1 MKASCVFWLIA
12 CLVLA
17 AGVVARPGPPSASPE
32 PDSGTP
38 SVPALRDAS
47 SEIYLPGSS
56 SDENLDDVV
65 SLDGGLENSVTPSG
79 SEADPVVSND
89 TLGDSISEFS
99 DFNVSESSGD
109 AAEIHFLK
117 SDSDRPPSN
126 ESVDP
131 LSSNEESLSLA
142 TLRNETEI
150 FVSTTNESVDPSFA
164 KLPEVNYTQSESQNP
179 SQSQNLTMVYI
190 LSFGEKENPASSQE
204 DAQDYLIMNENMEES
219 DSMDKEA
226 SQDTSGESLSAQVP
240 ESQISFFDHSKGG
253 ITTDGASDNLVA
265 LFWAPENIVSTHMS
279 RERSV
284 SHNAFPEA
292 SGTSYNAL
300 QNPST
305 PQSLPGNPIP
315 FQNVPDDHNSPQII
329 PVNHV
334 LFLND
339 QDDHIPSQN
348 LPEYPIQA
356 HDMLSG
362 HALSHSISGGISASN
377 VQINAPIDHEQGN
390 APDVTVQNLSDHGF
404 SHGTFEDNA
413 SHAVHVN
420 VPSNTGGVS
429 VASHVLQAEVP
440 LHSAQ
445 VDIASHVPEVGILHH
460 DEQIPD
466 APSHI
471 NGDVISHVNS
481 RDNPSQTIQT
491 SASLNTVSSHAA
503 HADVPSHNTEF
514 DITSHTSQADILF
527 PENQVANAPSH
538 INADIASPISFK
550 ENPSHAFQGSVPLN
564 TVGISVSSHD
574 AHADVPSHNTEF
586 DIIPHSPQADI
597 QFHQNRAADTPSHIN
612 VDVTSHRPQ
621 VISLQ
626 SSIVNVPSQITNV
639 DAPSLFTQ
647 SGDLSPNAHP
657 NILSRDSIDF
667 PSQITRV
674 EGPPHATQGD
684 VHSQDFLSD
693 VPFHATQTDVHSQ
706 NIPVNLP
713 SHHTPL
719 QDDLS
724 SQSAAVDEAPVHSIS
739 NVNIPLQSDTA
750 VHNLPHRFS
759 DHDISQHSF
768 SEHDIPSHSPPVSH
782 VPSADFPEH
791 FPSVQNPEH
800 FPSDNIPGSLFH
812 PDNFPQEHEHR
823 HSDFP
828 SNSISDHHGP
838 SPKILIDQFASENVP
853 LNQVPLHGHQIQ
865 SASGP
870 VSQVSSHFAS
880 VDSPE
885 IISGSLVPHQSD
897 PVDQVNPHGF
907 TESHPSSF
915 NIQEH
920 HASSVN
926 SPSDFVTSFEPQR
939 FSPQVGHSNALS
951 DLNPLQGAALQSHIH
966 TSDGKPD
973 TASVAPHRFDA
984 ATHAPSSSTF
994 THDSFSHTN
1003 EQIPRHPSQN
1013 VNVVSTPTHHKAN
1026 HDSLEGNAF
1035 LDTASTPTVLQDQ
1048 SHEGISSFP
1057 KLLVKPVPSSNTP
1070 SEDIPSHQSLPHSFP
1085 PRITH
1090 HETRSEPRQHQHIQS
1105 DHPQSGQ
1112 FHQASSRGPSFGSN
1126 APPAVP
1132 NTMAF
1137 DEEDDSK
1144 EEGKPAEYAFT
1155 YVAQDENT
1163 GHNFGHEETR
1173 QGHRTQGSYYVS
1185 LPDGR
1190 VRKVSYYV
1198 EPNSGFVARLSYEGD
1213 VSHDREND
1221 EKREHRPGSQFG
1233 EQDYPSVPEQP
1244 PDVASYQ

>member
-445 VDIASHVPEVGILHH
+445 VDIASHVPE
-460 DEQIPD
+460 
-466 APSHI
+466 
-471 NGDVISHVNS
+471 
-481 RDNPSQTIQT
+481 
-491 SASLNTVSSHAA
+491 
-503 HADVPSHNTEF
+503 
-514 DITSHTSQADILF
+514 
-527 PENQVANAPSH
+527 
-538 INADIASPISFK
+538 
-550 ENPSHAFQGSVPLN
+550 
-564 TVGISVSSHD
+564 
-574 AHADVPSHNTEF
+574 
-586 DIIPHSPQADI
+586 
-597 QFHQNRAADTPSHIN
+597 
-612 VDVTSHRPQ
+612 
-621 VISLQ
+621 
-626 SSIVNVPSQITNV
+626 
-639 DAPSLFTQ
+639 

-1013 VNVVSTPTHHKAN
+1013 VNVFSKINHMKEFPPFRNSSLNLYPLVTPPLKTSLHIKVCHTLFPRASRITKPDRSPDSTNTSSQTTHKVASFIKHL
-1026 HDSLEGNAF
+1026 LEGRLLA
-1035 LDTASTPTVLQDQ
+1035 LMHRLQFQ
-1048 SHEGISSFP
+1048 TQW
-1057 KLLVKPVPSSNTP
+1057 LLMKKTT
-1070 SEDIPSHQSLPHSFP
+1070 L
-1085 PRITH
+1085 R
-1090 HETRSEPRQHQHIQS
+1090 R
-1105 DHPQSGQ
+1105 
-1112 FHQASSRGPSFGSN
+1112 RG
-1126 APPAVP
+1126 
-1132 NTMAF
+1132 
-1137 DEEDDSK
+1137 
-1144 EEGKPAEYAFT
+1144 
-1155 YVAQDENT
+1155 
-1163 GHNFGHEETR
+1163 
-1173 QGHRTQGSYYVS
+1173 
-1185 LPDGR
+1185 
-1190 VRKVSYYV
+1190 
-1198 EPNSGFVARLSYEGD
+1198 
-1213 VSHDREND
+1213 SHDREND